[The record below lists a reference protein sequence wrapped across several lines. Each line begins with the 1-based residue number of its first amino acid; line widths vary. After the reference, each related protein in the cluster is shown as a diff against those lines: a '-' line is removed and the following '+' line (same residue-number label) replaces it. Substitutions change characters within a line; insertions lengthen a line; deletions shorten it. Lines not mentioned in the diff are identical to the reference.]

1 MSYQKYS
8 ALKVGLFVAFAVFIV
23 AGTIFWAKSLL
34 LNKGTRECTVFF
46 SNVTGLKQ
54 GDPVLINGVRKGKVL
69 DFDLKGD
76 SVLVEFSIEED
87 IRIYVDYKIEIVATE
102 LLGGKMI
109 NISPGKIKQEID
121 YGVPMI
127 GSSSNDMMSLM
138 STVGDLT
145 GDIKVLIGNFNKATI
160 NLEEVL
166 VNVNEIIGDPNTKKN
181 FKSTVGNI
189 ETASRNLNSLIVE
202 NKVSLKNI
210 ADKTSLTIDKFGNTM
225 DNVNEMVDDTKPEL
239 KNTFQ
244 DVQSLTEKVNT
255 LVENLNVLVTDI
267 TEQKS
272 GVGKFIYDEKFFDN
286 LNSTLIEIEKLTKKI
301 REDGFK
307 IDLF

>member
-8 ALKVGLFVAFAVFIV
+8 ALKVGLFVAFAFLIV
-23 AGTIFWAKSLL
+23 AGTVFWAKSFL
-34 LNKGTRECTVFF
+34 LNKGNKECKVYF

-69 DFDLKGD
+69 EFDIEGD
-76 SVLVEFSIEED
+76 SVLVDFSIEEG
-87 IRIYVDYKIEIVATE
+87 IRIYIDYKIEIVATE

-109 NISPGKIKQEID
+109 NITPGKIKQEID
-121 YGVPMI
+121 YSIPLT
-127 GSSSNDMMSLM
+127 GSSSGDMMALM

-160 NLEEVL
+160 DLEEVL

-189 ETASRNLNSLIVE
+189 EIASRNLNSLIVE

-244 DVQSLTEKVNT
+244 DVQSLTEKVNI

-272 GVGKFIYDEKFFDN
+272 GVGKFIYDDKFFDN

>member
-1 MSYQKYS
+1 MSYKQYS
-8 ALKVGLFVAFAVFIV
+8 AIKVGIFVAFAIIIV
-23 AGTIFWAKSLL
+23 IGTIFWAKSFY
-34 LNKGTRECTVFF
+34 LNKGTKDCKVYFD
-46 SNVTGLKQ
+46 NVTGLKQ

-69 DFDLKGD
+69 NFDIEGD

-87 IRIYVDYKIEIVATE
+87 IRIYIDYRIEIIATE

-109 NISPGKIKQEID
+109 NITPGKEKQEID
-121 YGVPMI
+121 YNLSMI
-127 GSSSNDMMSLM
+127 GSGSNDMMALM
-138 STVGDLT
+138 SNFSDLAGDV
-145 GDIKVLIGNFNKATI
+145 KVLIGNFNKATI
-160 NLEEVL
+160 DLEKVL

-181 FKSTVGNI
+181 LKSTVGNI
-189 ETASRNLNSLIVE
+189 EVASRNLNLLIAE
-202 NKVSLKNI
+202 NRVSLKNL
-210 ADKTSLTIDKFGNTM
+210 ADKTGLTIDKFGNTM
-225 DNVNEMVDDTKPEL
+225 DNVNEFVDDTKPEI

-272 GVGKFIYDEKFFDN
+272 GVGKFIYDDKFFDN
-286 LNSTLIEIEKLTKKI
+286 LNNTLIEIEKLTKKI
-301 REDGFK
+301 RDDGVK